1 MLNIMKKAGR
11 AGVRSPEHD
20 STHGLRTVR
29 LFSYRR
35 PQSRL
40 QTTADVRD
48 AVGGVRMEDG
58 T

>member
-29 LFSYRR
+29 LFSDRR
-35 PQSRL
+35 PQSSL
-40 QTTADVRD
+40 QTTAEYRG
-48 AVGGVRMEDG
+48 AVDGAGIEDG